1 MSILWASTSITLVAL
16 VLLLGCSARV
26 QAFDTG
32 HHSDLTREVL
42 NEFGFGSTSIKIA
55 QVENWMVDYYTNAPG
70 TGIKEDLAKLHFD
83 DLENS
88 EYMRHYWGVLAS
100 NTRTAVQKAASE
112 GNAMKVLALIGMSLH
127 AVQDFYSHSNW
138 VEIRGNPKS
147 GYDCTTYFDAPKAVG
162 LRSGHYPNASPVTDK
177 DHGDYYAGMNHDSY
191 NRPNWDRAYVAA
203 YAGSAQWVGAIKNW
217 AEKARPGI
225 WDEVQ
230 DIRGKEFQTALDS
243 DLKAAYQ
250 LSAWVLTLRDNGH
263 WKGWGSGSGTEFG
276 KAAASYSV
284 AISPLGLHFV
294 VNHWHRELTVGLGKS
309 LISSPDLPT
318 MPTFPLTR
326 RAVYIRTTLVEELPV
341 DSVSDKL
348 DQLYKPD
355 FFARIRVDGL
365 TFTEAMRVDTSSF
378 VPHWITL
385 TFIPNYKE
393 SIPVRYELFDEDGFS
408 DEVCDINPSADKTR
422 LDFSVNLKT
431 LTLSGDLTGIH
442 RTSDTAAS
450 SEGAKPQKGRA
461 RIKLLVT
468 TVPLTR

>member
-1 MSILWASTSITLVAL
+1 MRKQLSITLVAL
-16 VLLLGCSARV
+16 VLLLGYSARV

-127 AVQDFYSHSNW
+127 AVQDFYAHSNW
-138 VEIRGNPKS
+138 IKVRGDLKT
-147 GYDCTTYFDAPKAVG
+147 GYDCTTYFDAPKTVG
-162 LRSGHYPNASPVTDK
+162 LRSGHYPNASPITDN
-177 DHGDYYAGMNHDSY
+177 DHGNYYGGMNNDSY
-191 NRPNWDRAYVAA
+191 NRPNWGRAYVAA
-203 YAGSAQWVGAIKNW
+203 YAGSVQWVGAIKNW

-230 DIRGKEFQTALDS
+230 DIPGKELQAALAS

-250 LSAWVLTLRDNGH
+250 LSEWVVTPNDNGH
-263 WKGWGSGSGTEFG
+263 WKGWGSGSITEFG
-276 KAAASYSV
+276 KAAASY
-284 AISPLGLHFV
+284 ALMISPFGVHFL
-294 VNHWHRELTVGLGKS
+294 VNHWHQELTAGLSKS
-309 LISSPDLPT
+309 LVISPELPT

-341 DSVSDKL
+341 DALGDRL
-348 DQLYKPD
+348 DQLNKPD
-355 FFARIRVDGL
+355 FFARIRVDGQ
-365 TFTEAMRVDTSSF
+365 TFIEAMRLDTSSF
-378 VPHWITL
+378 APHWITL

-393 SIPVRYELFDEDGFS
+393 SVPVRYELFDEDGFT
-408 DEVCDINPSADKTR
+408 DEVCDINPSPDKTR

-431 LTLSGDLTGIH
+431 ANLTGDLTGIH
-442 RTSDTAAS
+442 RTDDTVVT

-468 TVPLTR
+468 TIPLSR